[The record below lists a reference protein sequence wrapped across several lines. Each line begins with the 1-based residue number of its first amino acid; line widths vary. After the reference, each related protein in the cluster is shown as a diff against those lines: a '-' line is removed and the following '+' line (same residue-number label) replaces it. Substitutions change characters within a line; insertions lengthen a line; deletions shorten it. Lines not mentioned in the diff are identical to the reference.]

1 MESNDSTAGELPPP
15 LADRH
20 LFCFGCGY
28 SAMRLG
34 RELLA
39 AGARVSGTS
48 RTASGVDRLE
58 KLGIAA
64 HVFDGSTALPAAAF
78 EGVTDVLSSIP
89 PGTGGD
95 DGVLTRHNTI
105 LADLPT
111 LCWTALLSTTGVY
124 GDTRGAW
131 IDESAPTDPR
141 TPGNE
146 RRVACEERWLA
157 WGCTHGKPVQI
168 FRLPGIYGPHRSPF
182 ARLLAGDARRIV
194 KPGQVFNRIHVDDI
208 VAALLLAM
216 QVPAAGPVF
225 HLADDEPAPADEVL
239 THAAALLGLPPP
251 PAVPYHAAD
260 LPPMA
265 RHFYEECKRLS
276 NGRARQ
282 ELGFVP
288 RYPTYREGL
297 AAILAEEAAGQ

>member
-1 MESNDSTAGELPPP
+1 MNPDDAKPGELPRR

-28 SAMRLG
+28 SAGRLA

-48 RTASGVDRLE
+48 RTPSGADRLD
-58 KLGIAA
+58 KLGITA
-64 HVFDGSTALPAAAF
+64 HVFDGSKPLPAAAF
-78 EGVTDVLSSIP
+78 DGVTDVLSSIP
-89 PGTGGD
+89 PGEDGD
-95 DGVLTRHNTI
+95 DGVLTGHGRI
-105 LADLPT
+105 LAGLPT
-111 LCWTALLSTTGVY
+111 LGWTALLSTTGVY
-124 GDTRGAW
+124 GDTRGTW

-157 WGCTHGKPVQI
+157 WGCAHGRPVQI

-182 ARLLAGDARRIV
+182 ARLRTGEARRIV

-216 QVPAAGPVF
+216 RAPRAGPVF

-251 PAVPYHAAD
+251 PAVPYDAAD

-276 NGRARQ
+276 NGRVRQ

-297 AAILAEEAAGQ
+297 AAILDEEISR